1 MIEMNLYDSVFVDA
15 LIERIVDTN
24 NHKDLKELLKLIVRT
39 LETMNREMKLLK
51 GMEPRVVKLETKN
64 ELDRLFK

>member
-1 MIEMNLYDSVFVDA
+1 MNLYDSVFVDA